1 MSEHLHVPQKC
12 ITFAP
17 EKTNAMTTTNVSV
30 RVPAYVPKMDIPELQ
45 HKIEQFVLLLYP
57 RPKAKTVNTDWT
69 MELSGKWDDNIS
81 ADELA
86 NAIYESR
93 TANREVVL

>member
-1 MSEHLHVPQKC
+1 
-12 ITFAP
+12 
-17 EKTNAMTTTNVSV
+17 MTTTNVSV

-57 RPKAKTVNTDWT
+57 RPKAKTVNKDWT

-86 NAIYESR
+86 NAIRGSR